1 MPSDIIA
8 TDQAMTDQTTADH
21 SSTDD
26 VSDISLDASDESDI
40 NENTFDSDGFLKS
53 VTELPGVYRMFD
65 EKAELLYVGKAKN
78 LKKRLSS
85 YFRKTGLHIKTRVLV
100 SKIADIQVTVT
111 SSETEALLLEQ
122 NLIKKHRP
130 PYNVL
135 LRDDKSYPYVHLSD
149 HKDYPFFSFKRGKK
163 RGKGQFFGPYPSSG
177 AVKESL
183 AILQKLFKV
192 RQCDDSF
199 YKNRS
204 RPCLQHQIKRC
215 SAPCVGLIT
224 PERYMED
231 VRRTSMFLQGKNN
244 EVIHELAGEMEKAA
258 MELDFER
265 AAELRD
271 QVAALRAVQEQQYV
285 LGEGSDVNADVISV
299 AAQPGGVCISV
310 LYVRSGQVLGN
321 KVYYPKVSLEESES
335 ELLATF
341 ITQLYLTDD
350 ATRELPEEILC
361 SHQLNDL
368 ELLNGA
374 FKQLFAK
381 QKIEIKHKVRT
392 QKAKWLELSTKNAEQ
407 SLQSLLNN
415 KQNMMQRFRSL
426 QDALQLD
433 EVPLRLEC
441 FDISHSSGEAT
452 VASCVVFDQN
462 GPAKNEYRSYNIE
475 GITGGDDY
483 AAMNQ
488 ALTRRFTKLKKG
500 EGKVPDILVI
510 DGGKGQINQAF
521 DVLNELQVTGIDVV
535 GLAKGPERKSGFETI
550 FVNGIDQE
558 LDLDANHPGFLLLQH
573 IRDEA
578 HRFAISKHRWR
589 RGKARKRSTLEDIEG
604 VGPKRRKAM
613 ITFFGGLQEINN
625 ASVDELAKVPGISK
639 ALADE
644 IYANLHNV

>member
-1 MPSDIIA
+1 MSSEIIA
-8 TDQAMTDQTTADH
+8 SDKQETPPEQ
-21 SSTDD
+21 SSETPQ
-26 VSDISLDASDESDI
+26 
-40 NENTFDSDGFLKS
+40 FDSKGFLKS

-65 EKAELLYVGKAKN
+65 ENAELLYVGKAKS

-85 YFRKTGLHIKTRVLV
+85 YFRKNGLHIKTRVLV
-100 SKIADIQVTVT
+100 GKIADIQVTVT

-149 HKDYPFFSFKRGKK
+149 HKDYPYFSFKRGKK

-231 VRRTSMFLQGKNN
+231 VRRTSMFLLGKNN
-244 EVIHELAGEMEKAA
+244 EIIHELVEEMEKAS
-258 MELDFER
+258 MSLDFER

-271 QVAALRAVQEQQYV
+271 QVTALRTVQEQQYV
-285 LGEGSDVNADVISV
+285 MGEGSRVNADVI
-299 AAQPGGVCISV
+299 AIDAKPGGVCISV

-321 KVYYPKVSLEESES
+321 KVYYPKVSLDETES

-341 ITQLYLTDD
+341 ITQLYITDD
-350 ATRELPEEILC
+350 ATRELPEEIIC
-361 SHQLNDL
+361 SHPPNDI
-368 ELLNGA
+368 ELLNAA
-374 FKQLFAK
+374 FSQLFEH
-381 QKIEIKHKVRT
+381 QKVEIKSKVRT
-392 QKAKWLELSTKNAEQ
+392 QKAKWLELSVKNAEQ

-426 QDALQLD
+426 QDALELD

-488 ALTRRFTKLKKG
+488 ALTRRFTKIKKG
-500 EGKVPDILVI
+500 EGKIPDILVI
-510 DGGKGQINQAF
+510 DGGKGQINQAL
-521 DVLNELQVTGIDVV
+521 DVLTELQVTGIDVV

-550 FVNGIDQE
+550 FLNGVDQE

-578 HRFAISKHRWR
+578 HRFAVSKHRWR
-589 RGKARKRSTLEDIEG
+589 RGKARKKSTLEDIEG

-613 ITFFGGLQEINN
+613 IQFFGGLQEINN
-625 ASVDELAKVPGISK
+625 ASIDELAKVPGISR
-639 ALADE
+639 ALAEE